1 MAKSQLKLFLSKGSS
16 ENGIPP
22 RDGYPRKVGALDDFQ
37 TLNLASSAQR
47 DDVVKK
53 AEEYYLPKG
62 LGLALPDL
70 RSKKQQ
76 KPNKS
81 RVSDTLNKLR
91 EQTRET
97 VKGLESI
104 ANGGFGYDHDD
115 DAMLQDLVK
124 QFEELTSSQE
134 LESMMETMMQ
144 QLLSKQVLHEPMK
157 EIEQQYPKWLQ
168 ENKSKLNEKDFDHYV
183 CQYRLIK
190 EVNTV
195 YETEPGNFVK
205 INEHMQKVQECG
217 QPSNN
222 IIKEL
227 APGFDISTFG
237 KLSPEMLDFQG
248 NCCIM

>member
-1 MAKSQLKLFLSKGSS
+1 MGLTSHSDDLDQLLDS
-16 ENGIPP
+16 
-22 RDGYPRKVGALDDFQ
+22 ALDDFQ

-47 DDVVKK
+47 GDGVKK

-70 RSKKQQ
+70 RSKKQE
-76 KPNKS
+76 KPNES

-91 EQTRET
+91 EQTREA

-104 ANGGFGYDHDD
+104 ASGGFDHDD
-115 DAMLQDLVK
+115 DAMLEDWVK

-157 EIEQQYPKWLQ
+157 EIEQKYPKWLQ
-168 ENKSKLNEKDFDHYV
+168 DNKSKLNKKEYDHYV

-190 EVNTV
+190 DLNTV

-205 INEHMQKVQECG
+205 INELMQKVQECG
-217 QPSNN
+217 QPPND
-222 IIKEL
+222 IVKEL
-227 APGFDISTFG
+227 APGFDISSLG
-237 KLSPEMLDFQG
+237 QLSPEMLDSQG